1 MGVLSTVIVVLVAF
15 FTMVVGILGA
25 VIMCLFGAVVM
36 AFFTVVVAVFVTV
49 IMVVRFVGH
58 ALRARQARDG
68 DGVDDG
74 RFVIGSLE
82 HRRHE
87 GVIAAAVDDDHVGLR
102 QLELVLGGGLV
113 IVRILCRIVDDRSH
127 LSCIAGDVLDDVS
140 VDVGGRHNG
149 EVLVAALGGV
159 VGTTAAGQRDKG
171 TSGESR
177 KNRSAER
184 AHRTPFQAEIVDL
197 VGRYSYTS
205 T

>member
-1 MGVLSTVIVVLVAF
+1 MATVST
-15 FTMVVGILGA
+15 
-25 VIMCLFGAVVM
+25 
-36 AFFTVVVAVFVTV
+36 
-49 IMVVRFVGH
+49 
-58 ALRARQARDG
+58 
-68 DGVDDG
+68 
-74 RFVIGSLE
+74 FVIGSLE

-113 IVRILCRIVDDRSH
+113 VVGILCRIVDDWSH
-127 LSCIAGDVLDDVS
+127 LSSIAGDVLDDVS
-140 VDVGGRHNG
+140 VDVGGGHNG
-149 EVLVAALGGV
+149 EVLVALSGA

-177 KNRSAER
+177 KYRSAER

-205 T
+205 TRG